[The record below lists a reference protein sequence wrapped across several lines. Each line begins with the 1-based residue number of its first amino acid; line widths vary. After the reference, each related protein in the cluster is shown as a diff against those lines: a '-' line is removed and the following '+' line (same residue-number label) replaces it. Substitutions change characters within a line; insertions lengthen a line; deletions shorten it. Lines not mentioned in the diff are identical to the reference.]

1 MTTTNTPQEYF
12 SIEFPADR
20 EFLDVSDFHDFH
32 PADDFSDADFLD
44 SMDFVLQDED
54 GDDAMGEGADKFDE
68 ALEPLRMSKQGQL
81 DAFQEDDASHLLSN
95 LQGGAQQENTA
106 DDIIKRSEQQHK
118 KFVQQPS
125 VCDLSMCSYSTAQ
138 TSSGHSHGLNAA
150 PSSASAS
157 SNGVQISTPI
167 NEQLQTLM
175 ASMKRTEETRK
186 HIIAQRQML
195 SPEQKTVLGTAKDQ
209 LKRSRLDFI
218 TGSKLLSSL
227 M

>member
-1 MTTTNTPQEYF
+1 MTTTTTPQEYF
-12 SIEFPADR
+12 SIEFRADS

-44 SMDFVLQDED
+44 SMDFILQDED

-95 LQGGAQQENTA
+95 LQGGAQQEETA
-106 DDIIKRSEQQHK
+106 DDIIKRSEQK
-118 KFVQQPS
+118 KFDQQPS
-125 VCDLSMCSYSTAQ
+125 ACDLSMCSYSTAQ
-138 TSSGHSHGLNAA
+138 TSSGYSHGLNAA
-150 PSSASAS
+150 PSSVFTS
-157 SNGVQISTPI
+157 SNNVMQRTTPI
-167 NEQLQTLM
+167 NAQLQTLA
-175 ASMKRTEETRK
+175 ASMKRTEETRR
-186 HIIAQRQML
+186 HIIAQRQIL
-195 SPEQKTVLGTAKDQ
+195 SPEQKTMLGMATEQ

-218 TGSKLLSSL
+218 TGSGLLSSL